1 MDGQEPERGYYFEI
15 AKQITTLDKA
25 ALLIFLAVD
34 RELPLSSVPAGFLII
49 SLVGAFLSM
58 IRTGTRGISPKILS
72 YDNLFMTLAVIGFLG
87 GVVLAT
93 LAALGLR

>member
-1 MDGQEPERGYYFEI
+1 
-15 AKQITTLDKA
+15 
-25 ALLIFLAVD
+25 
-34 RELPLSSVPAGFLII
+34 
-49 SLVGAFLSM
+49 M

-93 LAALGLR
+93 PAALGLR